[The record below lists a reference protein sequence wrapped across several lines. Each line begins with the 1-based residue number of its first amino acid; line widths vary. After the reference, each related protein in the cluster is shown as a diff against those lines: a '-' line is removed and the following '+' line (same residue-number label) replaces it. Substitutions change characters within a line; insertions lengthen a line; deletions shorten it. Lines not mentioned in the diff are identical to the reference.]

1 MGLADRLRAMFGA
14 KKNEADKVREEEEKR
29 AERIQGAVDRERAAA
44 AERVVQGPSS
54 LDEHP

>member
-1 MGLADRLRAMFGA
+1 MFRT
-14 KKNEADKVREEEEKR
+14 KKNEADKARTEELKY

-54 LDEHP
+54 LDQDR